1 MAHFAEIDENGVVL
15 RVLVVD
21 NAQNFLAN
29 TLGLGGT
36 WVKTSYNTIG
46 GVHTSGGTPFR
57 KNYAGIGFTY
67 DATRDAFVPTKP
79 YDSWVLNEEKCIW
92 EAPVVYPSDGQSY
105 RWNEATTAWDLIEFP
120 DHGNPPPIN
129 EESLEIGNE

>member
-21 NAQNFLAN
+21 NAQENDGQNFLAN

-36 WVKTSYNTIG
+36 WLKTSYNTIG

-57 KNYAGIGFTY
+57 KNYAGVGYTY
-67 DATRDAFVPTKP
+67 DSGRDAFIPPKP
-79 YDSWVLNEEKCIW
+79 FASWTLNETSCLW
-92 EAPVVYPSDGQSY
+92 EAPVAMPTDGERY
-105 RWNEATTAWDLIEFP
+105 TWNEETTSWDLVTE
-120 DHGNPPPIN
+120 
-129 EESLEIGNE
+129 